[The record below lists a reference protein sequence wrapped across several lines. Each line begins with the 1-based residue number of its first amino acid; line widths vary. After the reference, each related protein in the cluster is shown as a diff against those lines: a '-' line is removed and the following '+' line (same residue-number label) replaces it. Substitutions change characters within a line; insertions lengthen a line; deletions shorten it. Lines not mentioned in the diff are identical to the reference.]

1 MTTVGACER
10 LRILVLGYI
19 VRGPLGGLAWHHL
32 QYVVGLA
39 DLGHDVYFLE
49 DSDDYPSCYDPE
61 RFVTDTDPSYGLRF
75 ASRVF
80 SNFGLGERWA
90 YHDAHRAR
98 WFGPSAGRMRDVCAS
113 ADVVLN
119 LSGVNPLRPWVRQV
133 PVRVLVD
140 TDPVFTQVRH
150 VSNPSARA
158 RALEHTSFLTFGE
171 NMSDRSSIP
180 DDQLPW
186 RPTRQPLVL
195 DAWPVTPAPDDGK
208 LTTVMQWESYPALEY
223 QGRRFG
229 VKADSFSEV
238 IELPKRVG
246 PLFELA
252 LGSPSA
258 PRSELRHN
266 GWLVRDP
273 TDLSR
278 DPWTYQRYLQQSK
291 GEFGVAKHGYVITRS
306 GWFSERS
313 AAYLASGRPV
323 LVQDTGFSDWLET
336 GSGVIA
342 YSTADE
348 AIEGAQEICGH
359 YELHCKTARE
369 VAEAYFDSGKVL
381 PRLLEDALD
390 PPRRS

>member
-19 VRGPLGGLAWHHL
+19 IRGPLGGLTWHHL

-61 RFVTDTDPSYGLRF
+61 RFVTDVDPSYGLRF
-75 ASRVF
+75 TSRAF

-90 YHDAHRAR
+90 YHDAHQAR
-98 WFGPSAGRMRDVCAS
+98 WFGPCAS
-113 ADVVLN
+113 RIADICGNADLVLN
-119 LSGVNPLRPWVRQV
+119 LSGVNPLRPWVRRV
-133 PVRVLVD
+133 PVRILVD
-140 TDPVFTQVRH
+140 TDPVFTQIRH
-150 VSNPSARA
+150 LTDASARSRA
-158 RALEHTSFLTFGE
+158 REHTSFLTFGE
-171 NMSDRSSIP
+171 NISGRSSIP

-186 RPTRQPLVL
+186 RPTRQPVVL
-195 DAWPVTPAPDDGK
+195 DAWPVTAGPEDGRF
-208 LTTVMQWESYPALEY
+208 TTVMQWESYPALEY
-223 QGRRFG
+223 QGRHFG
-229 VKADSFSEV
+229 MKSDSFSQV
-238 IELPKRVG
+238 IGLPERLG

-252 LGSPSA
+252 LGSPTA
-258 PRSELRHN
+258 PRSALRQK

-278 DPWTYQRYLQQSK
+278 DPWAYQRYLQRSK
-291 GEFGVAKHGYVITRS
+291 AEFGVAKHGYVVTRS

-323 LVQDTGFSDWLET
+323 LVQETGFSDWLET
-336 GSGVIA
+336 GCGAVA
-342 YSTADE
+342 YGTADE
-348 AIEGAQEICGH
+348 AIEGALEICGR

-369 VAEAYFDSGKVL
+369 VAEAYFDSRQVL
-381 PRLLEDALD
+381 ARLLEESLH
-390 PPRRS
+390 PLRSP